1 MAVVVIVSAII
12 EFIENTYVAP
22 PIPPA
27 VAVNVK
33 ISSSQITLF
42 SLSELKVAF
51 TFDSIFTVIG
61 ELVDEQAVGSGLPPS
76 RGLLYTITLTS
87 SPSLIEIPSA
97 TGSKLYEVRPRFES
111 VVSSGTPLTR
121 NLNDCPP
128 VAVKFNVSSE
138 QTVILVEAPPIF
150 ELNPG
155 TGAGDTVILTDAVGA
170 EHGTPNNV
178 PITCL
183 L

>member
-12 EFIENTYVAP
+12 VFIENTYVAP
-22 PIPPA
+22 VTPPA

-33 ISSSQITLF
+33 LSSSHIMLLN
-42 SLSELKVAF
+42 LSVFRVGFK
-51 TFDSIFTVIG
+51 FDSIFTVIG

-97 TGSKLYEVRPRFES
+97 AGSKLNEVKPGSES

-138 QTVILVEAPPIF
+138 QTVILVEAPPTF
-150 ELNPG
+150 EVNPG
-155 TGAGDTVILTDAVGA
+155 TGFGDTVILTDAVGA
-170 EHGTPNNV
+170 EQGTPNNEPV
-178 PITCL
+178 TSL

>member
-1 MAVVVIVSAII
+1 MAVVVIVLVITVLI
-12 EFIENTYVAP
+12 LNTYVAP

-33 ISSSQITLF
+33 LSSSHIMLL
-42 SLSELKVAF
+42 SLSVLRVAF

-76 RGLLYTITLTS
+76 KGLLYTITLTS
-87 SPSLIEIPSA
+87 SPSLIDIPSA
-97 TGSKLYEVRPRFES
+97 TGSKLYVVKPGSES

-128 VAVKFNVSSE
+128 VAVKFNVS
-138 QTVILVEAPPIF
+138 
-150 ELNPG
+150 
-155 TGAGDTVILTDAVGA
+155 
-170 EHGTPNNV
+170 
-178 PITCL
+178 
-183 L
+183 